1 MLSFN
6 FNANGQTNLGNGVS
20 SSNITGNNTS
30 RIVSTN
36 DNSANVIFEAANATF
51 EVANGAFEVANGAF
65 EVANGTSISANHLSF
80 DANANG
86 TFEAANGAIGPDVT
100 FAGDTLSTTTDI
112 A

>member
-51 EVANGAFEVANGAF
+51 KVANGA
-65 EVANGTSISANHLSF
+65 
-80 DANANG
+80 
-86 TFEAANGAIGPDVT
+86 FEAANGAIGPDVT

-112 A
+112 D